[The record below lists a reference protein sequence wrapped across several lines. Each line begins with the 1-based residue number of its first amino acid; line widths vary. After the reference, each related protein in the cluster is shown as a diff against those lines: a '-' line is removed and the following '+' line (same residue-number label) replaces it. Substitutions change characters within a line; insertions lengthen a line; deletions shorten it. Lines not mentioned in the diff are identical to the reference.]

1 MIYKDMK
8 SSRVRLG
15 YGLRREGVSKATWYR
30 KCADHPLA
38 PEQKVEP
45 DGSLSFDRQEADRF
59 IKAIRKRGA

>member
-15 YGLRREGVSKATWYR
+15 YGLRKAGVSRATWYR

-45 DGSLSFDRQEADRF
+45 DGSLSFDRNQTDRF
-59 IKAIRKRGA
+59 IKAIKARGV

>member
-15 YGLRREGVSKATWYR
+15 YGLRKAGVSRATWYS
-30 KCADHPLA
+30 KCGNHPLA

-45 DGSLSFDRQEADRF
+45 DDSLSFDRQEADLF
-59 IKAIRKRGA
+59 IKAIRKCGA